1 MGPVCE
7 GRRCVSV
14 GQSIVQQVIER
25 LRAGGVDA
33 IRAYPAEKLTEL
45 TGVRAAVS
53 LKSMDPGNG
62 TATVQICVCG
72 PASEGGSFCEDAA
85 ARICMP
91 LRDMGAHCSMDQCR
105 QLGQR
110 NIFGVDVSAVFY
122 GWDAGGGWENLAVSL
137 AGTKLTA
144 VRAFKAWRSIGE
156 AESLGTVQW
165 KFRIEETL
173 PPEASEGAQVTE
185 PFAITVTRGNRTES
199 YSGCKLTYHR
209 CEASNTGL
217 RRIRQGVAQ
226 SRTVS
231 G

>member
-14 GQSIVQQVIER
+14 GQSIVQQVIDK

-33 IRAYPAEKLTEL
+33 IRAYPAEKLAEL
-45 TGVRAAVS
+45 SGVRAAVS
-53 LKSMDPGNG
+53 LKSMDPANG

-85 ARICMP
+85 ARICTP
-91 LRDMGAHCSMDQCR
+91 LRDMGAQCSMDQCR
-105 QLGQR
+105 QLGR
-110 NIFGVDVSAVFY
+110 RDIFSVDVSAVFY
-122 GWDAGGGWENLAVSL
+122 GWDAGGGWTKLSVSL
-137 AGTKLTA
+137 AGTTLTA
-144 VRAFKAWRSIGE
+144 VRAFKAWRSVGD
-156 AESLGTVQW
+156 AESLATVQW

-173 PPEASEGAQVTE
+173 LPEASEGTALTE
-185 PFAITVTRGNRTES
+185 PFVITVTRGNRTES

-209 CEASNTGL
+209 CEASSTGL

>member
-14 GQSIVQQVIER
+14 GQSIVQQVIDK

-33 IRAYPAEKLTEL
+33 IRAYPAEKLAEL
-45 TGVRAAVS
+45 SGVRAAVS
-53 LKSMDPGNG
+53 LKSMDPANG

-85 ARICMP
+85 ARICTP
-91 LRDMGAHCSMDQCR
+91 LRDMGAQCSMDQCR
-105 QLGQR
+105 QLGR
-110 NIFGVDVSAVFY
+110 RDIFSVDVSAVFY
-122 GWDAGGGWENLAVSL
+122 GWDAGGGWTKLSVSL
-137 AGTKLTA
+137 AGTTLTA
-144 VRAFKAWRSIGE
+144 VRAFKAWRSVGD
-156 AESLGTVQW
+156 AESLATARW

-173 PPEASEGAQVTE
+173 LPEASEGTALTE
-185 PFAITVTRGNRTES
+185 PFVITVTRGNRTES

-209 CEASNTGL
+209 CEASSTGL

>member
-1 MGPVCE
+1 M
-7 GRRCVSV
+7 SV
-14 GQSIVQQVIER
+14 GQSIVQQVIDK

-33 IRAYPAEKLTEL
+33 IRAYPAEKLAEL
-45 TGVRAAVS
+45 SGVRAAVS
-53 LKSMDPGNG
+53 LKSMDPANG

-85 ARICMP
+85 ARICTP
-91 LRDMGAHCSMDQCR
+91 LRDMGAQCSMDQCR
-105 QLGQR
+105 QLGR
-110 NIFGVDVSAVFY
+110 RDIFSVDVSAVFY
-122 GWDAGGGWENLAVSL
+122 GWDAGGGWTKLSVSL
-137 AGTKLTA
+137 AGTTLTA
-144 VRAFKAWRSIGE
+144 VRAFKAWRSVGD
-156 AESLGTVQW
+156 AESLDTAQW

-173 PPEASEGAQVTE
+173 LPEASEGTALTE
-185 PFAITVTRGNRTES
+185 PFVITVTRGNRTES

-209 CEASNTGL
+209 CEASSTGL

>member
-1 MGPVCE
+1 M
-7 GRRCVSV
+7 
-14 GQSIVQQVIER
+14 GQSIVQQVIDK

-33 IRAYPAEKLTEL
+33 IRAYPAEKLAEL
-45 TGVRAAVS
+45 SGVRAAVS
-53 LKSMDPGNG
+53 LKSMDPANG

-85 ARICMP
+85 ARICTP
-91 LRDMGAHCSMDQCR
+91 LRDMGAQCSMDQCR
-105 QLGQR
+105 QLGR
-110 NIFGVDVSAVFY
+110 RDIFSVDVSAVFY
-122 GWDAGGGWENLAVSL
+122 GWDAGGGWTKLSVSL
-137 AGTKLTA
+137 AGTTLTA
-144 VRAFKAWRSIGE
+144 VRAFKAWRSIGD
-156 AESLGTVQW
+156 AESLGTAQW

-173 PPEASEGAQVTE
+173 LPEASEGTALTE
-185 PFAITVTRGNRTES
+185 PFVITVTRGNRTES

-209 CEASNTGL
+209 CEASSTGL

>member
-1 MGPVCE
+1 M
-7 GRRCVSV
+7 
-14 GQSIVQQVIER
+14 GQSIVQQVIDK

-33 IRAYPAEKLTEL
+33 IRAYPAEKLAEL
-45 TGVRAAVS
+45 SGVRAAVS
-53 LKSMDPGNG
+53 LKSMDPANG

-85 ARICMP
+85 ARICTP
-91 LRDMGAHCSMDQCR
+91 LRDMGAQCSMDQCR
-105 QLGQR
+105 QLGR
-110 NIFGVDVSAVFY
+110 RDIFSVDVSAVFY
-122 GWDAGGGWENLAVSL
+122 GWDAGGGWTKLSVSL
-137 AGTKLTA
+137 AGTTLTA
-144 VRAFKAWRSIGE
+144 VRAFKAWRSVGD
-156 AESLGTVQW
+156 AESLATAQW

-173 PPEASEGAQVTE
+173 LPEASEGTALTE
-185 PFAITVTRGNRTES
+185 PFVITVTRGNRTES

-209 CEASNTGL
+209 CEASSTGL

>member
-1 MGPVCE
+1 M
-7 GRRCVSV
+7 
-14 GQSIVQQVIER
+14 GQSIVQQVIDK

-33 IRAYPAEKLTEL
+33 IRAYPAEKLAEL
-45 TGVRAAVS
+45 SGVRAAVS
-53 LKSMDPGNG
+53 LKSMDPANG

-85 ARICMP
+85 ARICTP
-91 LRDMGAHCSMDQCR
+91 LRDMGAQCSMDQCR
-105 QLGQR
+105 QLGR
-110 NIFGVDVSAVFY
+110 RDIFSVDVSAVFY
-122 GWDAGGGWENLAVSL
+122 GWDAGGGWTKLSVSL
-137 AGTKLTA
+137 AGTTLTA
-144 VRAFKAWRSIGE
+144 VRAFKAWRSVGD
-156 AESLGTVQW
+156 AESLATVQW

-173 PPEASEGAQVTE
+173 LPEASEGTALTE
-185 PFAITVTRGNRTES
+185 PFVITVTRGNRTES

-209 CEASNTGL
+209 CEASSTGL

>member
-1 MGPVCE
+1 M
-7 GRRCVSV
+7 
-14 GQSIVQQVIER
+14 GQSIVQQVIDK

-33 IRAYPAEKLTEL
+33 IRAYPAEKLAEL
-45 TGVRAAVS
+45 SGVRAAVS
-53 LKSMDPGNG
+53 LKSMDPANG

-85 ARICMP
+85 ARICTP
-91 LRDMGAHCSMDQCR
+91 LRDMGAQCSMDQCR
-105 QLGQR
+105 QLGR
-110 NIFGVDVSAVFY
+110 RDIFSVDVSAVFY
-122 GWDAGGGWENLAVSL
+122 GWDAGGGWTKLSVSL
-137 AGTKLTA
+137 AGTTLTA
-144 VRAFKAWRSIGE
+144 VRAFKAWRSVGD
-156 AESLGTVQW
+156 AESLDTAQW

-173 PPEASEGAQVTE
+173 LPEASEGTALTE
-185 PFAITVTRGNRTES
+185 PFVITVTRGNRTES

-209 CEASNTGL
+209 CEASSIGL

>member
-1 MGPVCE
+1 M
-7 GRRCVSV
+7 
-14 GQSIVQQVIER
+14 GQSIVQQVIDK

-33 IRAYPAEKLTEL
+33 IRAYPAEKLAEL
-45 TGVRAAVS
+45 SGVRAAVS
-53 LKSMDPGNG
+53 LKSMDPANG

-85 ARICMP
+85 ARICTP
-91 LRDMGAHCSMDQCR
+91 LRDMGAQCSMDQCR
-105 QLGQR
+105 QLGR
-110 NIFGVDVSAVFY
+110 RDIFSVDVSAVFY
-122 GWDAGGGWENLAVSL
+122 GWDAGGGWTKLSVSL
-137 AGTKLTA
+137 AGTTLTA
-144 VRAFKAWRSIGE
+144 VRAFKAWRSIGD
-156 AESLGTVQW
+156 AESLDTVQW

-173 PPEASEGAQVTE
+173 LPEASEGTALTE
-185 PFAITVTRGNRTES
+185 PFVITVIRGNRTES

-209 CEASNTGL
+209 CEASSTGL